1 MKKWH
6 HSFIWTYITRI
17 ILKNRILLLLLLALL
32 TAFMSLQW
40 KHIKFSFT
48 EANLLPDEHPINQE
62 YKEFKSIFGEEG
74 NVIVIGAT
82 KSEVFNPKVF
92 EQWTKL
98 IDNLSKHKE
107 ISVCVSVNNLK
118 IAQKNDSLN
127 KINLVSFIDHSKSKN
142 QTYLDSIKNH
152 LFTNLPIYDGLLYN
166 SKTGAV
172 RSVLYMDKKI
182 VNKKERKEFIVN
194 VFIPL
199 IQKFKKETGVDLK
212 VSGMPYIRTMNSM
225 SLTKEIGILIFGA
238 LGITSFI
245 FFLFFR
251 SLRATLISIIVVVIG
266 VMWSFGTLGLFHY
279 EITILTALIPPL
291 VIVIGIPNCIF
302 LITKYQQEVKNH
314 GNQTKSLV
322 RVITKTGNATLFT
335 NLTTAAGFAT
345 FLTTNNVLLREFGLV
360 ASINIVLLFVLSLV
374 LIPIF
379 YSYLPIP
386 KERHLSHLEKNYLA
400 WLINKIEDGV
410 RHHRFA
416 IFSGA
421 VGLLLISAF
430 GINQIKVKGSI
441 IEDLPKRSDFYK
453 DILFYENQFNG
464 IMPLEIM
471 VDTQK
476 KGGVYKPK
484 TLNKIQQL
492 QDEIHLIPELS
503 KPVSIVNVIKYA
515 KQSYY
520 NGNPEYYSLPTAQE
534 RGFIG
539 KYIKNSIS
547 KGHDV
552 MKSYS
557 DSTGRYARITSYM
570 KDMPTQKI
578 EEIEKRLQTKI
589 AEIFPKEQYQVKIT
603 GKALLFQ
610 KGTGYLIENLAY
622 SLLFAIIII
631 GGLITYMFRSYKM
644 VIIALIPNILPLF
657 ITAGMMGFLGIP
669 IKPST
674 ILVFGIAFGI
684 SVDDT
689 IHFLAKYRQELQM
702 NHWKIEKSVISTLR
716 EAGISMFYTSIV
728 LFFGFS
734 VFMISEFGGT
744 IALGGLIS
752 ITLLFAMFSN
762 LILLPSLLL
771 SLEKSIANKKDFI
784 KPKINILYKTRE
796 RLFRKQSNE
805 LK

>member
-6 HSFIWTYITRI
+6 HGFIWTSITRI
-17 ILKNRILLLLLLALL
+17 ILKNRILLLFLLALL
-32 TAFMSLQW
+32 TAFMALQW
-40 KHIKFSFT
+40 KNIKFSFT

-62 YKEFKSIFGEEG
+62 YENFKKIFGEEG
-74 NVIVIGAT
+74 NVIVIGAK

-92 EQWTKL
+92 NQWTNL
-98 IDNLSKHKE
+98 IQELGAQKE
-107 ISVCVSVNNLK
+107 ISLCISVNNLK
-118 IAQKNDSLN
+118 IAKKNDSLN
-127 KINLVSFIDHSKSKN
+127 KIDLVHFINHS
-142 QTYLDSIKNH
+142 QTSNPIYLDSIKNH
-152 LFTNLPIYDGLLYN
+152 LFKNLPIYDGLLYN
-166 SKTGAV
+166 FKTGAV

-182 VNKKERKEFIVN
+182 VNKKERQEFIVN

-199 IQKFKKETGVDLK
+199 VEKFKKETGVDLK
-212 VSGMPYIRTMNSM
+212 VSGMPYIRTMNAM
-225 SLTKEIGILIFGA
+225 SLTKEIGLLIFGA

-251 SLRATLISIIVVVIG
+251 SLRATLISVIVVVIG
-266 VMWSFGTLGLFHY
+266 VIWSFGTLGLLHY
-279 EITILTALIPPL
+279 QITVLTALIPPL
-291 VIVIGIPNCIF
+291 IIVIGIPNCIF

-314 GNQTKSLV
+314 GNQTKSLL

-360 ASINIVLLFVLSLV
+360 ASINIILLFLLSLV

-379 YSYLPIP
+379 YSFLPIP
-386 KERHLSHLEKNYLA
+386 KERHLYHLEKNYLA
-400 WLINKIEDGV
+400 WLVDKIEEGV

-416 IFSGA
+416 IFSTA
-421 VGLLLISAF
+421 VCLLLISAF

-441 IEDLPKRSDFYK
+441 IEDLPKKSGFYQ

-471 VDTQK
+471 VDTQQ

-484 TLNKIQQL
+484 TLNKINQL
-492 QDEIHLIPELS
+492 QEEIILIPELS
-503 KPVSIVNVIKYA
+503 SPISVVNVIKYA

-520 NGNPEYYSLPTAQE
+520 NGNPEYYSLPTTQE
-534 RGFIG
+534 RNFIG
-539 KYIKNSIS
+539 KYIKNSVH

-552 MKSYS
+552 LSSYS

-570 KDMPTQKI
+570 KDMPTQRI
-578 EEIEKRLQTKI
+578 EEIEQQLESKV
-589 AEIFPKEQYQVKIT
+589 AEIFPKEQYKINIT

-610 KGTGYLIENLAY
+610 KGTGYLIQNLAQ
-622 SLLFAIIII
+622 SLIFAIFII

-644 VIIALIPNILPLF
+644 VIIALIPNLLPLF
-657 ITAGMMGFLGIP
+657 VTAGVMGFLGIP

-689 IHFLAKYRQELQM
+689 IHFLAKYRQELQI
-702 NHWKIEKSVISTLR
+702 NHWKIEKSVIATLR
-716 EAGISMFYTSIV
+716 EAGVSMFYTSIV

-744 IALGGLIS
+744 VALGGLVS

-771 SLEKSIANKKDFI
+771 SLEKSVANKKDFI
-784 KPKINILYKTRE
+784 QPKINILYKTRE
-796 RLFRKQSNE
+796 RFFRNNKTA
-805 LK
+805 K

>member
-1 MKKWH
+1 
-6 HSFIWTYITRI
+6 
-17 ILKNRILLLLLLALL
+17 
-32 TAFMSLQW
+32 MSLQW
-40 KHIKFSFT
+40 KHIRFSFT

-62 YKEFKSIFGEEG
+62 YENFKTIFGEEG
-74 NVIVIGAT
+74 NVIVIGAKKT
-82 KSEVFNPKVF
+82 EVFNPKVF
-92 EQWTKL
+92 NQWTKL
-98 IDNLSKHKE
+98 IQELGKQKE
-107 ISVCVSVNNLK
+107 ISLSISINNLK

-127 KINLVSFIDHSKSKN
+127 KIDLVHFINHS
-142 QTYLDSIKNH
+142 QTSNPVYLDSIKNH
-152 LFTNLPIYDGLLYN
+152 LFKNLPIYDGLLYN

-182 VNKKERKEFIVN
+182 VNKKERQEFIVN

-199 IQKFKKETGVDLK
+199 VEKFKKETGVNLK
-212 VSGMPYIRTMNSM
+212 VSGMPYIRTMNAM
-225 SLTKEIGILIFGA
+225 SLTKEIGLLIFGA
-238 LGITSFI
+238 LSITSFI

-251 SLRATLISIIVVVIG
+251 SLRATLISVIVVVIG
-266 VMWSFGTLGLFHY
+266 VIWSFGTLGLLHY
-279 EITILTALIPPL
+279 QITVLTALIPPL
-291 VIVIGIPNCIF
+291 IIVIGIPNCIF

-360 ASINIVLLFVLSLV
+360 ASINIVLLFILSLV

-379 YSYLPIP
+379 YSFLPIP
-386 KERHLSHLEKNYLA
+386 KERHLYHLEKNYLA
-400 WLINKIEDGV
+400 WLVDKIENGV

-416 IFSGA
+416 IFSAA
-421 VGLLLISAF
+421 VCLLLISAF

-441 IEDLPKRSDFYK
+441 IEDLPKKSGFYQ

-471 VDTQK
+471 VDTQQ

-484 TLNKIQQL
+484 TLNKINQL
-492 QDEIHLIPELS
+492 QEEILLIPELS
-503 KPVSIVNVIKYA
+503 SPISVVNVIKYA

-520 NGNPEYYSLPTAQE
+520 NGNPEYYSLPTTQE
-534 RGFIG
+534 RSFVG
-539 KYIKNSIS
+539 KYIKNSIQ

-552 MKSYS
+552 LSSYT

-578 EEIEKRLQTKI
+578 EDIEQRLESKI
-589 AEIFPKEQYQVKIT
+589 AEIFPKEQYKINIT

-622 SLLFAIIII
+622 SLIFAIIII

-644 VIIALIPNILPLF
+644 VIIALIPNLLPLF

-689 IHFLAKYRQELQM
+689 IHFLAKYRQELQI

-716 EAGISMFYTSIV
+716 EAGVSMFYTSIV

-744 IALGGLIS
+744 VALGGLIS

-771 SLEKSIANKKDFI
+771 SLEKSVANKKDFI

-796 RLFRKQSNE
+796 RFFRNNNTAK
-805 LK
+805 

>member
-1 MKKWH
+1 
-6 HSFIWTYITRI
+6 
-17 ILKNRILLLLLLALL
+17 
-32 TAFMSLQW
+32 
-40 KHIKFSFT
+40 
-48 EANLLPDEHPINQE
+48 
-62 YKEFKSIFGEEG
+62 
-74 NVIVIGAT
+74 
-82 KSEVFNPKVF
+82 
-92 EQWTKL
+92 
-98 IDNLSKHKE
+98 
-107 ISVCVSVNNLK
+107 
-118 IAQKNDSLN
+118 
-127 KINLVSFIDHSKSKN
+127 
-142 QTYLDSIKNH
+142 
-152 LFTNLPIYDGLLYN
+152 
-166 SKTGAV
+166 
-172 RSVLYMDKKI
+172 
-182 VNKKERKEFIVN
+182 
-194 VFIPL
+194 
-199 IQKFKKETGVDLK
+199 
-212 VSGMPYIRTMNSM
+212 
-225 SLTKEIGILIFGA
+225 
-238 LGITSFI
+238 
-245 FFLFFR
+245 
-251 SLRATLISIIVVVIG
+251 
-266 VMWSFGTLGLFHY
+266 
-279 EITILTALIPPL
+279 
-291 VIVIGIPNCIF
+291 
-302 LITKYQQEVKNH
+302 
-314 GNQTKSLV
+314 
-322 RVITKTGNATLFT
+322 
-335 NLTTAAGFAT
+335 
-345 FLTTNNVLLREFGLV
+345 
-360 ASINIVLLFVLSLV
+360 
-374 LIPIF
+374 
-379 YSYLPIP
+379 
-386 KERHLSHLEKNYLA
+386 
-400 WLINKIEDGV
+400 
-410 RHHRFA
+410 
-416 IFSGA
+416 
-421 VGLLLISAF
+421 
-430 GINQIKVKGSI
+430 
-441 IEDLPKRSDFYK
+441 
-453 DILFYENQFNG
+453 
-464 IMPLEIM
+464 MPLEIM